1 MTRKLEP
8 IADWTVWDPVTG
20 RSSTPIRPRMMTI
33 HTAVTNSQDIYGP
46 GLGPGRTHSHFYNPK
61 NGVLRQHQE
70 INKQAYADGGGNSFC
85 VSVEHWDGYPNG
97 APGYWRH
104 GSDVPPLTDSQ
115 IENDARLF
123 AHLVTHF
130 GIPNRIAT
138 PDNLTGLGWHRL
150 GVKGNFGTYNP
161 RDRKT
166 WSRAQT
172 GANFSNATGKV
183 CLPVDSTDLL
193 TSKGWKSLAD
203 IARDD
208 LIASVTDDQQVT
220 FDHAELI
227 EPFESEVVKVGNF
240 ESTPDHEWVVSQQ
253 IDSLCECGHT
263 GKRRNVSKHANNR
276 GHSVEHRKQW
286 VRIPA
291 TQVKRT
297 DTLLSPKGR
306 AGHGLPFTI
315 AEIRMM
321 AWLFADGHYMHEN
334 TGKFFGVEW
343 HFKKQRKVDR
353 LIEILTDLG
362 LEYKHGM
369 RQDGTQAVRVWGEDG
384 RKLIRILPSKRFTSD
399 LIGANFEQIT
409 ALWEELILSDGVS
422 TRPGVRTCFSTD
434 LESLEHI
441 QAASAVN
448 GLYATLWHSDGL
460 WWLRIRS
467 RYPRLDKP
475 VPSRRTK
482 VACVST
488 VNGTIIM
495 RQNGRVITT
504 GNCPG
509 DRRIDQIQAIWDRA
523 QDYLAGTSASAP
535 VAPPTKPTPTPA
547 LPTLEGIEKVVQ
559 DMKATHIVFEFQEGR
574 GTALAIANVL
584 AGTWTRFGSTD
595 DYKARLTVLKRSGAK
610 VEEWKTFKTGKNP
623 NNIASPAAFGVEV
636 KA

>member
-1 MTRKLEP
+1 MTRTMEP
-8 IADWTVWDPVTG
+8 IAEWTVWDPVAG
-20 RSSTPIRPRMMTI
+20 RSSTRITPRMMTI

-61 NGVLRQHQE
+61 SGTLRQHQE
-70 INKQAYADGGGNSFC
+70 INKQAFADGGGNSYC

-130 GIPNRIAT
+130 GMPNRIAT

-150 GVKGNFGTYNP
+150 GVQGNFGTYNP

-183 CLPVDSTDLL
+183 C
-193 TSKGWKSLAD
+193 
-203 IARDD
+203 
-208 LIASVTDDQQVT
+208 
-220 FDHAELI
+220 
-227 EPFESEVVKVGNF
+227 
-240 ESTPDHEWVVSQQ
+240 
-253 IDSLCECGHT
+253 
-263 GKRRNVSKHANNR
+263 
-276 GHSVEHRKQW
+276 
-286 VRIPA
+286 
-291 TQVKRT
+291 
-297 DTLLSPKGR
+297 
-306 AGHGLPFTI
+306 
-315 AEIRMM
+315 
-321 AWLFADGHYMHEN
+321 
-334 TGKFFGVEW
+334 
-343 HFKKQRKVDR
+343 
-353 LIEILTDLG
+353 
-362 LEYKHGM
+362 
-369 RQDGTQAVRVWGEDG
+369 
-384 RKLIRILPSKRFTSD
+384 
-399 LIGANFEQIT
+399 
-409 ALWEELILSDGVS
+409 
-422 TRPGVRTCFSTD
+422 
-434 LESLEHI
+434 
-441 QAASAVN
+441 
-448 GLYATLWHSDGL
+448 
-460 WWLRIRS
+460 
-467 RYPRLDKP
+467 
-475 VPSRRTK
+475 
-482 VACVST
+482 
-488 VNGTIIM
+488 
-495 RQNGRVITT
+495 
-504 GNCPG
+504 PG

-523 QDYLAGTSASAP
+523 QEYLRAGTSKPATVPASGSSSASAP

-559 DMKATHIVFEFQEGR
+559 YMKATHIIFEFQEGR